1 MCGYCNVAYV
11 SLLNDE
17 VSSESNKQNQPG
29 TLSNKQNQPG
39 TLCNKQNQPGTLSN
53 KQNQPGTLSNKQNQ
67 PGRLSNKQNQPG
79 RLSNKQNQ
87 PGTLSNKQNQPG
99 TLSYFGVIIFKL
111 QIWQAPPC
119 MFLDLDSDSVH
130 EHAKRK
136 QLGQYPAMLT
146 SLVSGPDILLKPT
159 PQMIP

>member
-17 VSSESNKQNQPG
+17 VSSE
-29 TLSNKQNQPG
+29 
-39 TLCNKQNQPGTLSN
+39 C
-53 KQNQPGTLSNKQNQ
+53 
-67 PGRLSNKQNQPG
+67 
-79 RLSNKQNQ
+79 NKQNQ